1 MHFTR
6 AWSDEPWVLSCDPAF
21 SIPEKFIAKIIEKA
35 REYSL
40 NIISDPF

>member
-1 MHFTR
+1 MHFKV
-6 AWSDEPWVLSCDPAF
+6 APSDEPCGLSCDPAF

-40 NIISDPF
+40 NISSDPF